1 MEAVD
6 GNSVVLLV
14 ADSNFVNLCNDPAGY
29 VERLKNLINKRG
41 DGNVQIMT
49 ISGRYG
55 LSGVDKDIRVIEVD
69 DKNKTLFGQHLENIS
84 MFFDELLVVT
94 ISPTDSYMLVAKE
107 VVTNACKTF
116 TQYGYQRK

>member
-14 ADSNFVNLCNDPAGY
+14 ADSNFINLCNDPAAY
-29 VERLKNLINKRG
+29 VERLKKTIAARTE
-41 DGNVQIMT
+41 GNVQIIT
-49 ISGRYG
+49 VSGRYG
-55 LSGVDKDIRVIEVD
+55 LSNVDSTIRVIEVD

-94 ISPTDSYMLVAKE
+94 ISPSDSYMLVAKE